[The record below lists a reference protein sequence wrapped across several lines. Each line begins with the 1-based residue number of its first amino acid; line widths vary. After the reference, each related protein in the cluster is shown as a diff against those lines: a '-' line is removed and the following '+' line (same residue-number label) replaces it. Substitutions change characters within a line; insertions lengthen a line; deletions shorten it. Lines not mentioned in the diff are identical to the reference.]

1 MDDRQETSLIEIMV
15 CSVKQ
20 AATGDYP
27 VGRGPSSRRPTTKE
41 VKQVSD
47 DKAKLTE
54 HFIVTLPHLLA
65 KVNIILICYTFS
77 NNKIHSL
84 TLSTTQYGAVYS
96 KAACSVRMQFRCSP
110 YNKSKDVFQTTSMG

>member
-20 AATGDYP
+20 AATGEYP
-27 VGRGPSSRRPTTKE
+27 VGRGPTSRRPTTKE

-65 KVNIILICYTFS
+65 KVNSFGVLCI
-77 NNKIHSL
+77 
-84 TLSTTQYGAVYS
+84 
-96 KAACSVRMQFRCSP
+96 
-110 YNKSKDVFQTTSMG
+110 